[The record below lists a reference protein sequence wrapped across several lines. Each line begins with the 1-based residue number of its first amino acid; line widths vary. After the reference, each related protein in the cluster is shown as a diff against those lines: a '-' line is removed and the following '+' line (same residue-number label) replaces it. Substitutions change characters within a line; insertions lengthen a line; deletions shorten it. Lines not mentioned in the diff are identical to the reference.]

1 MLANVEYQK
10 VICTRK
16 RCGIGLELGG
26 VEKHLIETHGVEK
39 TLAMGVQMGIRAAQ
53 EGKGWDECSKKRP
66 RNGLGPQK
74 GLAGFEGFQCRFCEE
89 PPARTV
95 EDVEHHL
102 YVFHKETE
110 GHIWDEVRVQ
120 SWGGKGRVEEEC
132 WIVDE
137 SKQREEKKAEDETM
151 GDNGEIGRAHV

>member
-1 MLANVEYQK
+1 
-10 VICTRK
+10 
-16 RCGIGLELGG
+16 
-26 VEKHLIETHGVEK
+26 
-39 TLAMGVQMGIRAAQ
+39 MGIRAAQ

-74 GLAGFEGFQCRFCEE
+74 GLAVFEGFQCRFCEE

-102 YVFHKETE
+102 YEMHRETE
-110 GHIWDEVRVQ
+110 GHIWDEVPVQ
-120 SWGGKGRVEEEC
+120 SWGGKGGVEEEC

-137 SKQREEKKAEDETM
+137 RKQSEEKKAEGESRGVYLDDKGWSEGMSQGVGEGLEDWDEEDLNTWSLSG
-151 GDNGEIGRAHV
+151 GDGVGEETEEEWIVTK